1 MHADVRRAVAG
12 VAVVFFG
19 CNVYD
24 PSILTGPKN
33 AGGGAGRGVSGGG
46 GDSATGGDAA
56 TGGSLGGST
65 SGGNGGGG
73 AGTSSGGKGQG
84 GRAGNA
90 GSGGSNSGATSGKGG
105 DGATGGSSS
114 GDGGD
119 SGSGGVPDAG
129 EPGAGEGGSSM
140 SGSGGDGGTAGGG
153 SGGAGSGGGGTGG
166 AGTGGAGTGGAGTG
180 GGGVGGVG
188 PCAATGCARLS
199 MDAFANADQ
208 KAHYAVSFANPV
220 NLSGTTVSYRIFK
233 QAGTN
238 GEFRGYLQNGA
249 PNFEFS
255 VVGGQP
261 LSDLSGW
268 QTVTVNTADEV
279 GNVNLT
285 SVKRVG
291 IEVIGAPAGPWAAT
305 VIYVD
310 SIVLTPAAGT
320 SPFEFATTDT
330 VYTTGVNADQG
341 AGIIWLNNATT
352 DTTVANAALAWF
364 DGS

>member
-1 MHADVRRAVAG
+1 MHADVRRAAAG

-19 CNVYD
+19 CSVYD
-24 PSILTGPKN
+24 PSLLTGPKN

-46 GDSATGGDAA
+46 GDSAMGGDAA

-65 SGGNGGGG
+65 SGGKGGGG
-73 AGTSSGGKGQG
+73 TSAGTSSGGKGQG
-84 GRAGNA
+84 GKAGDA

-119 SGSGGVPDAG
+119 MGSGGVPDAG
-129 EPGAGEGGSSM
+129 EGGAGEGGSGV

-166 AGTGGAGTGGAGTG
+166 AGTGGAGTGG
-180 GGGVGGVG
+180 GGVGGDE

-199 MDAFANADQ
+199 MDAFANVDQ
-208 KAHYAVSFANPV
+208 KAHYAVSFASPV
-220 NLSGTTVSYRIFK
+220 NLTGATVSYRIFK

-238 GEFRGYLQNGA
+238 GQFRGYLQNGA

-255 VVGGQP
+255 VVGDQL
-261 LSDLSGW
+261 LSELSGW

-285 SVKRVG
+285 SVKRLG

-305 VIYVD
+305 VIYLD
-310 SIVLTPAAGT
+310 SIVITPAAGT

-330 VYTTGVNADQG
+330 VYPTGVNADQG
-341 AGIIWLNNATT
+341 PGIIWFNNATT